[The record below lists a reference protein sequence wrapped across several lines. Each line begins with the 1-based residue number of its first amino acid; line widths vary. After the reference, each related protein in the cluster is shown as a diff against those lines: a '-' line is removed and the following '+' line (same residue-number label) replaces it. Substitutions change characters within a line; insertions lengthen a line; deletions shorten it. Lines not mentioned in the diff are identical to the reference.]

1 MTDENLQAGPDRS
14 RPLRSSGLWPGDGTT
29 RNEDAAAAGARVC
42 PCRDAGWSRARP
54 PGGCQGPGAQPQ
66 RGRPVCEGRPCGVP
80 GLLRAPCPAGASC
93 ASSLLPGTPTQASWH
108 IPQDPAKRLRAGA
121 LASKAL
127 PCSPFSAGDSPV
139 PPSRAV
145 SMPSPELCGCT
156 GQTQC
161 ASHAPSTYCAP
172 SPARPDEQGGP
183 GLSEPADPSTPSE
196 TVITKQLSIPD
207 SSGRGWMLAS

>member
-14 RPLRSSGLWPGDGTT
+14 RPLRSSGLWTGDGTT
-29 RNEDAAAAGARVC
+29 RNEDAAAAGASV
-42 PCRDAGWSRARP
+42 SL
-54 PGGCQGPGAQPQ
+54 Q
-66 RGRPVCEGRPCGVP
+66 RRGVV
-80 GLLRAPCPAGASC
+80 AGA
-93 ASSLLPGTPTQASWH
+93 APRRLPGTWRTAPARAPRLRGAALRGPRPAPCTLPCGRLLCQLPAPRTPMQASWH